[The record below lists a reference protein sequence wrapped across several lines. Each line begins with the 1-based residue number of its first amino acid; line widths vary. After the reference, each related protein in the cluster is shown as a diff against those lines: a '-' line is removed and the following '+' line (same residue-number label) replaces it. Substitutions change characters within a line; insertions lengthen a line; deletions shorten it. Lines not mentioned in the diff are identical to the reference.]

1 MSVIINNWFKYWE
14 LGLGTSLLAQVSVV
28 QALRGDHYNGAIRL
42 YKLFYE
48 AMLCIIV
55 SHGKKNNLV
64 PPTHLDDLFKSIG
77 NTGIN
82 SEERYL
88 AFQSILYDEDF
99 SEYFKK

>member
-1 MSVIINNWFKYWE
+1 
-14 LGLGTSLLAQVSVV
+14 
-28 QALRGDHYNGAIRL
+28 
-42 YKLFYE
+42 
-48 AMLCIIV
+48 MLCIIV